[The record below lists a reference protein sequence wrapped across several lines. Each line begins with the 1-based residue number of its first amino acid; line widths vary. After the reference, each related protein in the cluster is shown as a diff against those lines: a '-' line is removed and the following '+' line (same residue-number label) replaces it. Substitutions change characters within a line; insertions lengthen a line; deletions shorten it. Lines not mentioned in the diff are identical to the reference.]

1 MRAATPQA
9 DPDLRRSATLTEQG
23 GARRAPASASFVGA
37 EPAGVRPLRPGRH
50 DGQFTGTPANDDFR
64 TRPRPWPPLLLGA
77 CVLALDVAI
86 LLSAGLGAAW
96 ITDAAGM
103 APIRV
108 TLLVTALTIAA
119 GFATEAY
126 EHPILFSGRRQAR
139 RIGAAAAAAVA
150 VTLAA
155 AAAFGALQRLDPAWL
170 CTAAILGGVGLT
182 AGRAAS
188 AAVMRMLPRAARRAV
203 IIGIGPQ
210 AARLARELGSDRAGL
225 ELIGIFDDRGSRAA
239 HPLPGLPLLGGLPQ
253 LGTMIRRGEVE
264 VVAIALPWS
273 AEARVAALI
282 EYLSS
287 YPVEL
292 RLAPDLMAA
301 RLPGDRRPPIPP
313 LLMAPPISGVGALL
327 KAISDYLLA
336 TAALAVAALPML
348 LIALAV
354 KLDSPGP
361 VLFRQR
367 RTGFNDRPFDVFKF
381 RTMYADAADHLALR
395 QVQAGD
401 ERVTRVGRILRRTS
415 LDELPQLF
423 NVLRGDMSF
432 VGPRPHAPDT
442 RAGQRRFDEVVKN
455 YASRHRVKPGLTG
468 LAQVRGLRG
477 PTPTER
483 QILLR
488 VESDLEYIAHWS
500 LWLDFLI
507 ILRTLLVVVRM
518 RNAM

>member
-1 MRAATPQA
+1 
-9 DPDLRRSATLTEQG
+9 
-23 GARRAPASASFVGA
+23 
-37 EPAGVRPLRPGRH
+37 
-50 DGQFTGTPANDDFR
+50 
-64 TRPRPWPPLLLGA
+64 
-77 CVLALDVAI
+77 
-86 LLSAGLGAAW
+86 
-96 ITDAAGM
+96 
-103 APIRV
+103 
-108 TLLVTALTIAA
+108 
-119 GFATEAY
+119 
-126 EHPILFSGRRQAR
+126 
-139 RIGAAAAAAVA
+139 
-150 VTLAA
+150 
-155 AAAFGALQRLDPAWL
+155 
-170 CTAAILGGVGLT
+170 
-182 AGRAAS
+182 
-188 AAVMRMLPRAARRAV
+188 
-203 IIGIGPQ
+203 
-210 AARLARELGSDRAGL
+210 
-225 ELIGIFDDRGSRAA
+225 
-239 HPLPGLPLLGGLPQ
+239 
-253 LGTMIRRGEVE
+253 MIRRGEVE

-282 EYLSS
+282 EHLSS

-301 RLPGDRRPPIPP
+301 RLPGDRRPPVPP
-313 LLMAPPISGVGALL
+313 LLMAPPISGAGALL

-336 TAALAVAALPML
+336 TGALAVAALPML
-348 LIALAV
+348 LVALAV
-354 KLDSPGP
+354 KLDSRGP

-367 RTGFNDRPFDVFKF
+367 RTGFNDRPFDVYKF
-381 RTMYADAADHLALR
+381 RTMYADATDHLALR

-401 ERVTRVGRILRRTS
+401 ARVTRVGRILRRTS

-455 YASRHRVKPGLTG
+455 YAARHRVKPGLTG

-488 VESDLEYIAHWS
+488 VESDLEYIANWS

-518 RNAM
+518 RNAL

>member
-1 MRAATPQA
+1 MRAATPKA
-9 DPDLRRSATLTEQG
+9 DPDLRRSASLTDTAAACRPHAG
-23 GARRAPASASFVGA
+23 PAFSGADI
-37 EPAGVRPLRPGRH
+37 AGVPPLRPGRH
-50 DGQFTGTPANDDFR
+50 DAHFPPKPANDDIR
-64 TRPRPWPPLLLGA
+64 VRPRPWPPLLLGA
-77 CVLALDVAI
+77 LVLGLDVAI
-86 LLSAGLGAAW
+86 LLSAGFGAAW
-96 ITDAAGM
+96 ISGASGLG
-103 APIRV
+103 PVRV

-126 EHPILFSGRRQAR
+126 DHPILFSGRRQAR
-139 RIGAAAAAAVA
+139 RIGAAAGSALAA
-150 VTLAA
+150 TLAA
-155 AAAFGALQRLDPAWL
+155 AAAFGVLQRLDATWL
-170 CTAAILGGVGLT
+170 CTAAILGGVGLA
-182 AGRAAS
+182 AGRAAA
-188 AAVMRMLPRAARRAV
+188 AAVMRMVPRAARRAV

-225 ELIGIFDDRGSRAA
+225 DLIGIFDDRSGRGAQ
-239 HPLPGLPLLGGLPQ
+239 PLPGLPLLGGLPQ
-253 LGTMIRRGEVE
+253 LGAMIRRGEVE

-273 AEARVAALI
+273 AEARVAALV
-282 EYLSS
+282 EHLAS

-313 LLMAPPISGVGALL
+313 LLMKPPISGVGALL

-336 TAALAVAALPML
+336 TGALTVAAVPML
-348 LIALAV
+348 LIALAIR
-354 KLDSPGP
+354 LDSPGP
-361 VLFRQR
+361 ILFRQR
-367 RTGFNDRPFDVFKF
+367 RTGFNDRPFDVYKF
-381 RTMYADAADHLALR
+381 RTMYADAADHRALR

-488 VESDLEYIAHWS
+488 VESDMEYIANWS

-518 RNAM
+518 RNAL